1 MNKIYSILASFF
13 LLSVPT
19 IQPTNNSH
27 VIHEPIKVTVEET
40 NLKNGRIDTR
50 EELIEALIYIES
62 SNNDTALNK
71 KENALGCIQ
80 IRPIMLREVNRILK
94 KSGSDERFKMKDRK
108 NRNKS
113 IRMFNIWA
121 DAYHKPSS
129 FEKMAR
135 NWNGGPRGYKK
146 SKTEKYWNKVTNYT
160 KANL

>member
-1 MNKIYSILASFF
+1 MNKIYSIIASFF

-19 IQPTNNSH
+19 IQPTNNSR
-27 VIHEPIKVTVEET
+27 VIHEPIKVTAEEAG
-40 NLKNGRIDTR
+40 LKNGRIDTR

-129 FEKMAR
+129 FEMAR
-135 NWNGGPRGYKK
+135 NWNGGPKGYKK
-146 SKTEKYWNKVTNYT
+146 SKTEKYWTKVTNYA

>member
-1 MNKIYSILASFF
+1 MTSIKSI
-13 LLSVPT
+13 SVP
-19 IQPTNNSH
+19 
-27 VIHEPIKVTVEET
+27 K
-40 NLKNGRIDTR
+40 
-50 EELIEALIYIES
+50 
-62 SNNDTALNK
+62 
-71 KENALGCIQ
+71 
-80 IRPIMLREVNRILK
+80 LRKDCSINIVK

-135 NWNGGPRGYKK
+135 NWNGGPKGYKK
-146 SKTEKYWNKVTNYT
+146 SKTEKYWTKVKKYA